1 MKALQRALV
10 PRVLDALKGFPAV
23 YINGPRQAGK
33 TTLVK
38 MLLGSEFEADF
49 VTFDDTLER
58 AAAVRNPLGYLKES
72 GKPLI
77 IDEVQLVPGLFRPL
91 KRLVDE
97 RRETALR
104 GGGTNLTAVIC
115 SPDRPILPPSPL
127 SRMRWRA
134 VWRRSRCCR

>member
-38 MLLGSEFEADF
+38 MLLGPEFEADF

-58 AAAVRNPLGYLKES
+58 GAAMRNPLGYLKES
-72 GKPLI
+72 GRPLI

-97 RRETALR
+97 RREA
-104 GGGTNLTAVIC
+104 NLTAVIC
-115 SPDRPILPPSPL
+115 SPDRPTLPPSPL